1 MPRIKLTKSVIDA
14 LATPPKDVVYW
25 DSASPGFG
33 VKVTPK
39 GRKVFIVL
47 YRTAGAGSRLRKY
60 TIGPYGRVTLH
71 QARVGAQKI
80 STARLEG
87 RDPATEKRDA
97 TRRMVADRVDD
108 LLEAFITQHV
118 SQNRSAGEVSR
129 LLRREV
135 GSAWGSRS
143 IHEVTADHLRSVA
156 KGDELA
162 SPATLRF
169 ENFHEPAAEVGVE
182 SHHTTLRR

>member
-33 VKVTPK
+33 VKVTSK

-71 QARVGAQKI
+71 QARVAAQKVY
-80 STARLEG
+80 ALRLEG
-87 RDPATEKRDA
+87 RDPAAEKRE
-97 TRRMVADRVDD
+97 TKRRIVADRVED
-108 LLEAFITQHV
+108 LMEAFISQRLA
-118 SQNRSAGEVSR
+118 QNRSAGEVSR

-135 GSAWGSRS
+135 G
-143 IHEVTADHLRSVA
+143 
-156 KGDELA
+156 K
-162 SPATLRF
+162 P
-169 ENFHEPAAEVGVE
+169 
-182 SHHTTLRR
+182 